1 MRLHPA
7 LWVAQQRVSLLH
19 QRQLLAALSPDQL
32 LRRGF
37 ALVRREEGPV
47 VRSIDAVAPNELL
60 RIELTDGFLRARIE
74 ALEPRDTPGAI
85 ASKPRG
91 AP

>member
-1 MRLHPA
+1 
-7 LWVAQQRVSLLH
+7 
-19 QRQLLAALSPDQL
+19 
-32 LRRGF
+32 
-37 ALVRREEGPV
+37 VRREEGPV

>member
-1 MRLHPA
+1 
-7 LWVAQQRVSLLH
+7 
-19 QRQLLAALSPDQL
+19 
-32 LRRGF
+32 
-37 ALVRREEGPV
+37 
-47 VRSIDAVAPNELL
+47 LL